1 MTGLITVPLWAFEIA
16 VHGSLGAVELLVEVE
31 LVEPVVVELP
41 EPVVVELPDPVVVEL
56 PEAVVVELEVSEWSE
71 EERGRV

>member
-1 MTGLITVPLWAFEIA
+1 MTGLMTAPLWAFEIA
-16 VHGSLGAVELLVEVE
+16 VHGLLEVELLVEVE

-56 PEAVVVELEVSEWSE
+56 PEVVELEESVLLVWRRAS
-71 EERGRV
+71 